1 MLTPVMLALVK
12 RLKVPAAP
20 YVVLCAF
27 VANVGSLAL
36 PISNLTNLL
45 FADAFHQT
53 FAAFAARMIAPQLVA
68 LVTTYAVLRWHF
80 RRKLPNCFD
89 GDSLPEPASVVPNR
103 AYFLVCVTVLAVVL
117 IGYFLAPLM
126 GLEPYVFAFAGS
138 AVLAFAGMGFG
149 RVRIRV
155 VRELAWDIFPFIIGL
170 FIAVQGLENLGIVGV
185 EAGWLGSMGPGSPEK
200 LLAAA
205 GATAFASN
213 FMNNLP
219 AALIARSVLLR
230 SHAHMGS
237 VLAALIGA
245 DVGPMITPF
254 GSLATMLVLALARQG
269 GEEVRA
275 GEVVRLGLWAV
286 PVIVVLTTLTLSVS
300 FALVR

>member
-1 MLTPVMLALVK
+1 
-12 RLKVPAAP
+12 
-20 YVVLCAF
+20 
-27 VANVGSLAL
+27 
-36 PISNLTNLL
+36 
-45 FADAFHQT
+45 
-53 FAAFAARMIAPQLVA
+53 
-68 LVTTYAVLRWHF
+68 
-80 RRKLPNCFD
+80 
-89 GDSLPEPASVVPNR
+89 
-103 AYFLVCVTVLAVVL
+103 
-117 IGYFLAPLM
+117 
-126 GLEPYVFAFAGS
+126 
-138 AVLAFAGMGFG
+138 
-149 RVRIRV
+149 
-155 VRELAWDIFPFIIGL
+155 
-170 FIAVQGLENLGIVGV
+170 
-185 EAGWLGSMGPGSPEK
+185 
-200 LLAAA
+200 
-205 GATAFASN
+205 
-213 FMNNLP
+213 MNNLP